1 MRILY
6 VPHGFRKKDFTLRSV
21 TLPGGEVGIVS
32 EVNWNDPP
40 ERRRKNVTSEKI
52 QHYCDCDLEPKYS
65 LMDS

>member
-6 VPHGFRKKDFTLRSV
+6 VPHGFRKKEFTLRSV

-40 ERRRKNVTSEKI
+40 KRRRKTLHLGN
-52 QHYCDCDLEPKYS
+52 
-65 LMDS
+65 